1 MQKKLLVAQWF
12 EQLQLKLCST
22 PDVWADKR
30 YHHGIYLPY
39 TLAQSFI
46 FPYTLPGQI
55 MLQLLLID
63 PQLSGNIG

>member
-30 YHHGIYLPY
+30 YYHLSAIYPGTVIHLSIH
-39 TLAQSFI
+39 LARTNNASAVA
-46 FPYTLPGQI
+46 
-55 MLQLLLID
+55 
-63 PQLSGNIG
+63 N